1 MSVNKRGDILSNNN
15 RANFFSKFLLK
26 ENLIFY
32 ISFFIIFTILSIIGL
47 NKSQFEK
54 ITKVLLNSII
64 TNFGFLYLI
73 IVLLIA
79 LVCLYLCCSSYGDIR
94 LGKDDS
100 KPEYSNISWFS
111 TLFTAG
117 MGVAI
122 VFFGAAAP
130 MSHFVNL
137 LGGIE
142 SGSTSYC
149 NIQHF

>member
-1 MSVNKRGDILSNNN
+1 MSVNKRENIGLDIKKTKT
-15 RANFFSKFLLK
+15 FKKVLLK
-26 ENLIFY
+26 EDPIFY
-32 ISFFIIFTILSIIGL
+32 ISFFIIFAILSVIGL

-111 TLFTAG
+111 MLFSAG
-117 MGVAI
+117 MGVGL
-122 VFFGAAAP
+122 VFFGVAEP
-130 MSHFVNL
+130 MTHFVNPI
-137 LGGIE
+137 G
-142 SGSTSYC
+142 
-149 NIQHF
+149 